1 MITRKEAQE
10 YLLKQIDREIAER
23 GEDYIFVAA
32 PQPGKNT
39 WTLAEY
45 RKAVEND
52 DYLENGGKVKPVD
65 DMLKYVKWLDDHGR
79 DVKDEDSW
87 KELMG

>member
-1 MITRKEAQE
+1 MITRKEAQDF
-10 YLLKQIDREIAER
+10 LLKQIDREISEH
-23 GEDYIFVAA
+23 GEDFIFVSA

-45 RKAVEND
+45 KKAIED
-52 DYLENGGKVKPVD
+52 DEPLENGGNETPID
-65 DMLKYVKWLDDHGR
+65 DMINYVKWLEEQGKDIR
-79 DVKDEDSW
+79 DSDSW